1 MKRMIKTLSFLVA
14 AVLLLTMSMAGA
26 TGVSGVYEGVGQG
39 RGGEIRLEV
48 TLENSAI
55 KDIKV
60 LAHNETPGFDTAMDA
75 MTKEVI
81 GKNSAAPEAVSGAT
95 LTSQGFVEALTDA
108 LSKAGLTPADL
119 VAKEVTA
126 ATEKTEVTE
135 DHQVVVIGA
144 GGAGLIAAIKAKEK
158 GAEVIVLE
166 KMSFAGG
173 NTLISGAEY
182 AAPGNEIQKKE
193 GIEDN
198 ADKLYDDVLVAGG
211 RPELIR
217 VLADKALEGANW
229 LHEDAGVVWEDE
241 MMFFGGHSVKRS
253 LVPQGASGKEIIT
266 KLLARVEALG
276 VPVLLN
282 TKATALIMKDGAVVG
297 VKAEGPESNYTL
309 NAKSVVIATGGFGAN
324 ADMRAA
330 NAPDLAGITLTTNAV
345 GSTGDGIL
353 MAESVGAG
361 LTDMEKIQL
370 YPICNP
376 LTGALLYADDTRLYG
391 GTIIV
396 NKEGKRFVEELD
408 TRYAISM
415 GILAQTGHVCY
426 ELWDDTVTK
435 DSKILE
441 NHAAE
446 IKDLKEKDLLVV
458 ADTLDEAAAFFG
470 VDAAVLKET
479 VERFNGYVEGG
490 KDLEFNKRG
499 KLFKIETAPF
509 YLMKAAPAVHHT
521 MGGIQITPQTQVTK
535 ADGTVIPG
543 LFAAGEVTG
552 GIHGKNRLGSVAITD
567 ITVFG
572 GIAGESAA
580 TYALD
585 K

>member
-1 MKRMIKTLSFLVA
+1 MRKHLKLLCLAMV
-14 AVLLLTMSMAGA
+14 AVLLMALLPAGA
-26 TGVSGVYEGVGQG
+26 QGVSGVFEGVGKG

-48 TLENSAI
+48 TLENGAI

-60 LAHNETPGFDTAMDA
+60 LEQSETPGFDSALDTLSQEAVA
-75 MTKEVI
+75 
-81 GKNSAAPEAVSGAT
+81 KNSADPEAVSGAS
-95 LTSQGFVEALTDA
+95 LTSEGFKEALADALGKAGVAASDLTQKEVEA
-108 LSKAGLTPADL
+108 KA
-119 VAKEVTA
+119 KNEVNET
-126 ATEKTEVTE
+126 
-135 DHQVVVIGA
+135 HQVIVVGA
-144 GGAGLIAAIKAKEK
+144 GGAGLIAAIKAKEA
-158 GAEVIVLE
+158 GADVIVLE

-193 GIEDN
+193 GIEDS
-198 ADKLYDDVLVAGG
+198 ADKMYEDVLVAGG
-211 RPELIR
+211 KPELIR

-229 LHEDAGVVWEDE
+229 LKDDAGVVWEDE

-266 KLLARVEALG
+266 KLLARASELG
-276 VPVLLN
+276 IPVLLN
-282 TKATALIMKDGAVVG
+282 TRATDLILTDGAVTG
-297 VKAEGPESNYTL
+297 VKAESPDTSYVLG
-309 NAKSVVIATGGFGAN
+309 AKSVVMATGGFGAN
-324 ADMRAA
+324 ADMRASY
-330 NAPDLAGITLTTNAV
+330 APDLAEISLTTNNTGA
-345 GSTGDGIL
+345 TGDGMV
-353 MAESVGAG
+353 MAQAIGAN
-361 LTDMEKIQL
+361 LIDMEKIQL

-391 GTIIV
+391 GTLIM

-415 GILAQTGHVCY
+415 GILAQTGKVCY
-426 ELWDDTVTK
+426 ELWDDKVTK
-435 DSKILE
+435 DSMILE

-446 IKDLKEKDLLVV
+446 IKDLIERKLLVV
-458 ADTLDEAAAFFG
+458 ADTLEEAAAFYDM
-470 VDAAVLKET
+470 DAEAMKET
-479 VERFNGYVEGG
+479 VARFNSFVDGG
-490 KDLEFNKRG
+490 KDLDFNKRG

-521 MGGIQITPQTQVTK
+521 MGGIEINPNAQVTK
-535 ADGTVIPG
+535 ADGSVIPG
-543 LFAAGEVTG
+543 LYAAGEVTG

-572 GIAGESAA
+572 GVAGENAA
-580 TYALD
+580 AYALG